1 MVYLNN
7 AATSYPKPDAV
18 INAWQKAIRELP
30 SGQFR
35 SSADADGA
43 DILSCCRKR
52 LGRLLGIADTDRIYF
67 TSGSTEGLNAIIA
80 GLGIEASRIITTATE
95 HNSVLRPLYNLPGIG
110 GSPFLL
116 PCDENGTVS
125 PESLEEKAKN
135 GDFAAFILNHCSN
148 VTGAIQ
154 DAGAFG
160 EIAKRYG
167 LIYILDVSQSAGCLE
182 IKADEWGVDVLAF
195 TGHKSLMGPQG
206 TGGYYVRDG
215 IKIRPLKYGGTGFD
229 SSRLLYDEDTYEYE
243 AGTLNIPGIEV
254 LSEALRWV
262 LDTGVDNIRETERQ
276 LTDCLISELEKTDG
290 IRLFGKDLKDRGPVV
305 SFTSG
310 ILPPSDIAYILQNSF
325 GIVTRAGLHCAPLI
339 HDHIGSGNKGT
350 LRVSFSY
357 FNEKEDVD
365 ALVAA
370 LREMA

>member
-1 MVYLNN
+1 
-7 AATSYPKPDAV
+7 
-18 INAWQKAIRELP
+18 
-30 SGQFR
+30 
-35 SSADADGA
+35 
-43 DILSCCRKR
+43 
-52 LGRLLGIADTDRIYF
+52 F

-110 GSPFLL
+110 GSPVLL

-125 PESLEEKAKN
+125 PEALEEKAKN

-167 LIYILDVSQSAGCLE
+167 LIHILDVSQSAGCME
-182 IKADEWGVDVLAF
+182 IKADEWGVDALAF

-243 AGTLNIPGIEV
+243 TGTLNIPGIEV

-262 LDTGVDNIRETERQ
+262 LDTGVDNIREKERQ

-290 IRLFGKDLKDRGPVV
+290 IRIFGKDLKDRGPVV

-339 HDHIGSGNKGT
+339 HEHIGSGNKGT

-357 FNEKEDVD
+357 FNEKGDVD
-365 ALVAA
+365 ALIAA

>member
-1 MVYLNN
+1 MIYLNN

-43 DILSCCRKR
+43 DILSCCRNR

-116 PCDENGTVS
+116 TCDENGTVS

-167 LIYILDVSQSAGCLE
+167 LIYILDVSQSAGCME
-182 IKADEWGVDVLAF
+182 IKADEWGVDALAF

-243 AGTLNIPGIEV
+243 AGTLNYPGTEV

-262 LDTGVDNIRETERQ
+262 SDTGVDSIREKERQ

-290 IRLFGKDLKDRGPVV
+290 IRIFGKDLKDRGPVV

-365 ALVAA
+365 ALIAA

>member
-1 MVYLNN
+1 M
-7 AATSYPKPDAV
+7 
-18 INAWQKAIRELP
+18 
-30 SGQFR
+30 
-35 SSADADGA
+35 
-43 DILSCCRKR
+43 
-52 LGRLLGIADTDRIYF
+52 
-67 TSGSTEGLNAIIA
+67 
-80 GLGIEASRIITTATE
+80 
-95 HNSVLRPLYNLPGIG
+95 
-110 GSPFLL
+110 
-116 PCDENGTVS
+116 
-125 PESLEEKAKN
+125 
-135 GDFAAFILNHCSN
+135 
-148 VTGAIQ
+148 
-154 DAGAFG
+154 
-160 EIAKRYG
+160 
-167 LIYILDVSQSAGCLE
+167 E
-182 IKADEWGVDVLAF
+182 IKADEWGVDALAF

-243 AGTLNIPGIEV
+243 AGTLNYPGTEV

-262 LDTGVDNIRETERQ
+262 SDTGVDSIREKERQ

-290 IRLFGKDLKDRGPVV
+290 IRIFGKDLKDRGPVV

-339 HDHIGSGNKGT
+339 HEHIGSGNKGT

-365 ALVAA
+365 ALIAA